1 MTRGNTVL
9 GISILSFLILISV
22 ASAQNPTQGLT
33 DSAIRIGLLCPLS
46 GPSASMGK
54 NFLEGLQTFFN
65 HFNDI
70 GGIHERNI
78 VLLAQDHGDDP
89 VQGVAAAAQM
99 QTTEEVF
106 SIVSASGMATTQAVI
121 DRAIATENFPVLVF
135 GSPSKSLIFRVRR
148 NVFAF
153 GMPYGD
159 QITLVVEYLLKR
171 GPRVNPRMGLLFQ
184 DSPLGEEVRE
194 GFHRVVQH
202 YGLEMVGEE
211 LYNPGT
217 IDFVPLLD
225 RLWAARADHVVLG
238 ATAWDAI
245 KIMREA
251 GGMDWFPQ
259 FIGTSLTADPLLM
272 VDAGEEA
279 ENYLM
284 ADYLAKSW
292 EKVPGVTLMIGN
304 TQKYFPGKNTNV
316 LHRYHVL
323 GYVGGVLV
331 GEALRDAGRELTR
344 ETFVGALERIHAL
357 NTHGLA
363 GAIGYE
369 PDSRSTPSRGRVFRY
384 DRASERFLP
393 LTDWG
398 QPLVRTL
405 K

>member
-1 MTRGNTVL
+1 MARGKHVP
-9 GISILSFLILISV
+9 GISIFCVLILISV
-22 ASAQNPTQGLT
+22 ASGQNPTQGLT

-46 GPSASMGK
+46 GPSASIGK
-54 NFLEGLQTFFN
+54 NFLEGFQTFFN
-65 HFNDI
+65 HVNDI

-78 VLLAQDHGDDP
+78 VLLTRDDGDDP
-89 VQGVAAAAQM
+89 DQGVAAATQM

-106 SIVSASGMATTQAVI
+106 SIVSVSGMATAQAVI
-121 DRAIATENFPVLVF
+121 DRAIATEDFPVLVF
-135 GSPSKSLIFRVRR
+135 GSPSKSLVFRVRR

-159 QITLVVEYLLKR
+159 QITLVIEYLLKR
-171 GPRVNPRMGLLFQ
+171 KPQVNPRMGLLSQ

-217 IDFVPLLD
+217 VDFVPLLD
-225 RLWAARADHVVLG
+225 RLLAARADHVVLG

-245 KIMREA
+245 QIMREA
-251 GGMDWFPQ
+251 GGMDWFPR
-259 FIGTSLTADPLLM
+259 FIGTSLTADPELM
-272 VDAGEEA
+272 VEAGEEA
-279 ENYLM
+279 EDYVV
-284 ADYLAKSW
+284 ADYLAKPW
-292 EKVPGVTLMIGN
+292 EKVPGVTLMVGN
-304 TQKYFPGKNTNV
+304 TQKYYPGKNTNI

-323 GYVGGVLV
+323 GYVGGLLV
-331 GEALRDAGRELTR
+331 GEALRHAGRELTR
-344 ETFVGALERIHAL
+344 ETFIGALERIHAL

-384 DRASERFLP
+384 DRASRRFLP

-398 QPLVRTL
+398 QPLVKTL